1 MAEQKQQLFLK
12 QLTVNMQSLQRYIQ
26 KETNEQREK
35 CYQIYLQ
42 SNQNYDDYS
51 KCIQQLQTKR
61 KSVDCT
67 YELMVKYWPFWT
79 QNCFEKADSKD
90 QFLNCQ
96 QHTTESLTNFL
107 QNSINQLQI

>member
-1 MAEQKQQLFLK
+1 MAEQQQQLFLK
-12 QLTVNMQSLQRYIQ
+12 QLTVNVQSLQRYIQ

-42 SNQNYDDYS
+42 SNENYDEYY

-61 KSVDCT
+61 KTVDRT
-67 YELMVKYWPFWT
+67 YESMVKYWPFWT
-79 QNCFEKADSKD
+79 QNCFENSETKD
-90 QFLNCQ
+90 QILNCQ
-96 QHTTESLTNFL
+96 KHTTESLTNFL